1 VDCAGIATR
10 FVCQHCA
17 EEGELWFTRTCL
29 RCSLRRRVQ
38 EALADDAGR
47 VPDALGGLH
56 DALAEMPDPW
66 AGLIWLQPRPV
77 RDRLRALASGAVP
90 LSHEGLDRLAPG
102 QGREYLRDLLMV
114 HGLIP
119 ARDKH
124 LLAFERW
131 AQTRPDV
138 VEDEEDSRLVRL
150 YLRWRHHRE
159 LAARADA
166 GPLPSSVVAC
176 ARVRTNAGLR
186 LLSWLRARGV
196 ELAQCGQEDLD
207 AWYATGSNPGQ
218 AADFLAWV
226 IRHRHCPTLVLPRQ
240 SRQHPAPGN
249 GNEQERLQLL
259 ARLLTDDTLEL
270 VDRVAGSLVL
280 LLAQP
285 VSRVAALTLDDIE
298 SREGTVWLRLG
309 DQPVQLPEPLGSL
322 LVALSGQRRHM
333 TTAAHPASPWLF
345 PGNAPGQALG
355 MQQLR
360 GRLSR
365 LGVTI
370 SGRQAALRSLLGEI
384 PVPVLAEVLG
394 YHAQTLTRRATDL
407 AADWAGYAATR
418 VRDTASG

>member
-1 VDCAGIATR
+1 VDCVGIATR

-17 EEGELWFTRTCL
+17 EEGELWLARTCL

-38 EALADDAGR
+38 EALADEAGR
-47 VPDALGGLH
+47 VPDALGGLR
-56 DALAEMPDPW
+56 DALAGMPDPW
-66 AGLIWLQPRPV
+66 AGLIWLQPRAV
-77 RDRLRALASGAVP
+77 RARLHALAIGAVP
-90 LSHEGLDRLAPG
+90 LSHEGLDLLPPG

-114 HGLIP
+114 HRLIP
-119 ARDKH
+119 AQDKH
-124 LLAFERW
+124 LLAFQRW
-131 AQTRPDV
+131 ARTRLDS
-138 VEDEEDSRLVRL
+138 VEGEEDRRLVRL

-186 LLSWLRARGV
+186 LLSWLRTRGV
-196 ELAQCGQEDLD
+196 ELAQCGQDDLD
-207 AWYATGSNPGQ
+207 VWYATVSNPGQ
-218 AADFLAWV
+218 AADFLAWA

-240 SRQHPAPGN
+240 SPPHRAPGT
-249 GNEQERLQLL
+249 EQERLQLL
-259 ARLLTDDTLEL
+259 AWLLSDDTLEL

-322 LVALSGQRRHM
+322 LVALSGQRRHLR
-333 TTAAHPASPWLF
+333 TAAHPASRWLF
-345 PGNAPGQALG
+345 PGHAPGQALTP
-355 MQQLR
+355 QQLR
-360 GRLSR
+360 SRLSR

-370 SGRQAALRSLLGEI
+370 GGRQAALRSLLGEV

-394 YHAQTLTRRATDL
+394 YHAQTLTGRATDL
-407 AADWAGYAATR
+407 AADWAGYAATK